1 MTATVPA
8 APPPAPA
15 RTRPA
20 PLPRGVPPRL
30 LVPLTGREGA
40 LAALDEAHTLA
51 RETGREV
58 HTALLLPRLPVTT
71 DPALLARLGE
81 EAGREVADLVALA
94 TQRAAAAGLPA
105 RITVHRLGGLR
116 GRRRERVLDRAVARL
131 ARQLDAVPVGRPVP

>member
-1 MTATVPA
+1 MTATVPV

-20 PLPRGVPPRL
+20 HRPRGVPPRL

-40 LAALDEAHTLA
+40 LAALDEAHALA

-58 HTALLLPRLPVTT
+58 HTALLLPRVPVTADT
-71 DPALLARLGE
+71 ALLVRLGE
-81 EAGREVADLVALA
+81 EAEREVADLVALA

-105 RITVHRLGGLR
+105 RISVHRLAGLR

-131 ARQLDAVPVGRPVP
+131 ARRLDAVPVGRPVP